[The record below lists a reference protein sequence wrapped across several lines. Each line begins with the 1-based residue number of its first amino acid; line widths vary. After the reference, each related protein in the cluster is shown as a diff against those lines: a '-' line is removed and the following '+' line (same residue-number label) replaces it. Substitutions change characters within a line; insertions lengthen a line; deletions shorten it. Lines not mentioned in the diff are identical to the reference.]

1 MPLAVFNIKGTRFC
15 VPDYYKVTKALGAGA
30 YGVVAEAVD
39 TRSNTT
45 VAIKKIS
52 NLFVHLVDSKRTLRE
67 ITILRMLHHE
77 NIVKLLDVL
86 VPEDPSNFDDL
97 YVVFDFMQTD
107 MHKIISSKQDLSPDH
122 MQYFVY
128 QLLRGLKYLHS
139 ANCVHRD
146 LKPSNL
152 LLNSDCA
159 LEICDLGLAR
169 LVDDHAAKTK
179 ELKDAEKHDT
189 QMTEYVATRWYR
201 APEIILGWPQY
212 GKPVDI
218 FSVGCIFAELIARK
232 PLFPGRDYIHQLH
245 LILEVL
251 GTPEKELLDRI
262 ASDSAKSYVLALKP
276 SAPQDLSKKF
286 PMLDETGIDL
296 LTRMLTLD
304 PLKRITVN
312 ECLSH
317 PYFEGIH
324 DESDEPV
331 YTGPSLELFFEKY
344 ELTKP
349 LLEMCFLNEAR
360 KFHPDELKDEVAK
373 RAKALGIPESVW
385 M

>member
-1 MPLAVFNIKGTRFC
+1 MGLAVFNIKGTRFC

-39 TRSNTT
+39 TRSGET

-67 ITILRMLHHE
+67 ITILRMLDHE
-77 NIVKLLDVL
+77 NVVKLLDVL
-86 VPEDPSNFDDL
+86 VPEDPTNFDEL

-107 MHKIISSKQDLSPDH
+107 MHKIISSKQELSAEH

-139 ANCVHRD
+139 ADCIHRD

-169 LVDDHAAKTK
+169 LVDDSKAHAS
-179 ELKDAEKHDT
+179 KDAEKQDA

-201 APEIILGWPQY
+201 APEIILGCPQY
-212 GKPVDI
+212 GKPVDV
-218 FSVGCIFAELIARK
+218 FSVGCIFAELLARK
-232 PLFPGRDYIHQLH
+232 PLFPGRDYVHQLH

-251 GTPEKELLDRI
+251 GTPSKELLDRI
-262 ASDSAKSYVLALKP
+262 ALDSAKNYIASIKP
-276 SAPQDLSKKF
+276 TVPQDLAKRF
-286 PMLDETGIDL
+286 PMLDANGIDL
-296 LTRMLTLD
+296 LQKMLEFD
-304 PLKRITVN
+304 PAKRYTVTQ
-312 ECLSH
+312 CLEH
-317 PYFEGIH
+317 PYFEGLH
-324 DESDEPV
+324 DEGDEPV
-331 YTGPSLELFFEKY
+331 YEGKPLELFFERY

-349 LLEMCFLNEAR
+349 LLELCFLNEAR
-360 KFHPDELKDEVAK
+360 KFHPDELKDEVAR
-373 RAKALGIPESVW
+373 RAKDLKIPESEW
-385 M
+385 L